1 VVTKE
6 VWSMSETPLPHSIS
20 DLPDDRSGAGD
31 IRPRKRHHT
40 GQNRAVSAFAPGHL
54 APRSEPPAASL
65 QADDVA
71 FAVALRSAGVA
82 SELTETELARLVP
95 ALSSGDPRAR
105 RTDLLIAYYAASGD
119 PLAAQRRQAT
129 DRWFL
134 YRAED
139 GLNAPQLLARLLN
152 VVPELSGTE
161 LERVGG
167 SNGTL
172 VLRVG
177 DDVCA
182 LEDEREGEG
191 DNGPTVSVCDL
202 VRAINVLLDRRL
214 VRARIVGLLGDGT
227 REAYVGLPS
236 VTAAIA
242 LSSADY
248 LAVADAEALLDLT
261 GW

>member
-1 VVTKE
+1 
-6 VWSMSETPLPHSIS
+6 MSETPLPQSAS
-20 DLPDDRSGAGD
+20 DLPDERSGTGD
-31 IRPRKRHHT
+31 IRPRKRSHHTT
-40 GQNRAVSAFAPGHL
+40 GQNRAVSAFAPGQ
-54 APRSEPPAASL
+54 ATPRSNPPMASAVPTEDAQFAA
-65 QADDVA
+65 
-71 FAVALRSAGVA
+71 ALRASGIA
-82 SELTETELARLVP
+82 SELTETELARLIP
-95 ALSSGDPRAR
+95 QLDSSEPHTR
-105 RTDLLIAYYAASGD
+105 RTDLLHAYYEAGGD
-119 PLAAQRRQAT
+119 ALAAQRRQAT

-134 YRAED
+134 YRADD

-152 VVPELSGTE
+152 VVPELSGAE

-167 SNGTL
+167 ENGTL
-172 VLRVG
+172 VVRAG

-191 DNGPTVSVCDL
+191 GATVSVCDL

-214 VRARIVGLLGDGT
+214 VRARIVGLWCDGT

-236 VTAAIA
+236 VTSAIT
-242 LSSADY
+242 LSNADY